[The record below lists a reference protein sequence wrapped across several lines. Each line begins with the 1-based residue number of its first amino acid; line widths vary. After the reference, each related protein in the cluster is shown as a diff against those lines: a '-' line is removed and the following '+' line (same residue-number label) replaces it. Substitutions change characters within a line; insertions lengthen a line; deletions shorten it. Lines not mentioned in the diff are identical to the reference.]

1 MTSLFLLFFDPQTGS
16 FFSAGSHCL
25 GVSMQARRWRV
36 CRLAAPSVERTAK
49 FLHIFSNWSLNIY
62 INTGLYIYT
71 SIYTYICIYIHLYMH
86 VCTYIYLYIYVY
98 IYIIDVHTHYPPFHA
113 TRQAVKVID
122 LHRFCLHPAYDKL
135 RHHIMREMS
144 LLLMLSHRRGVA
156 AQGLGQ
162 CRLCRFPVVDSSLT
176 LV

>member
-25 GVSMQARRWRV
+25 GVSVQARRWRV
-36 CRLAAPSVERTAK
+36 CRLADPSVERTAE

-71 SIYTYICIYIHLYMH
+71 SIYIYIYLYMH
-86 VCTYIYLYIYVY
+86 VCTYIYLYIY
-98 IYIIDVHTHYPPFHA
+98 IYILRS
-113 TRQAVKVID
+113 TRHFRLWRSLTCIASVCIQPMTSCGITSCA
-122 LHRFCLHPAYDKL
+122 RCPCCWCS
-135 RHHIMREMS
+135 HIGAGLQRKGNAGCVGFQ
-144 LLLMLSHRRGVA
+144 LLTVA
-156 AQGLGQ
+156 I
-162 CRLCRFPVVDSSLT
+162 VVVGGLT